1 MSTKPQLKGGVAMVK
16 KNSES
21 ETLRESFVRMI
32 QQKILSGELP
42 IGSKLPTEREL
53 AEEIGVSRQ
62 VINSGITD
70 LERHGFIKV
79 NPRHGTYVA
88 DFRREGGISTLSAI
102 MDYRGDSIREE
113 EIRSILEVRWGLE
126 SMTLRNAIENASD
139 EDIRSLEGPLEAIR
153 NAGTPEEAA
162 EAAFR
167 FHHTMAMIGS
177 NTVLPLIYVSFR
189 NIVATLWVR
198 FIRLYGKDA
207 LYLNSSMTYRYLKA
221 RDLDKAIN
229 WLNHFMSEAISG
241 SQQIY
246 KR

>member
-1 MSTKPQLKGGVAMVK
+1 MVK
-16 KNSES
+16 KNSET
-21 ETLRESFVRMI
+21 ETLRGSFVRKI

-42 IGSKLPTEREL
+42 IGSRLPTEREL
-53 AEEIGVSRQ
+53 AEEMGVSRQ

-70 LERHGFIKV
+70 LERYGFIKV
-79 NPRHGTYVA
+79 VPRHGTYVA

-102 MDYRGDSIREE
+102 MDFRGDSIREE

-126 SMTLRNAIENASD
+126 RMTLRNAMENASD
-139 EDIRSLEGPLEAIR
+139 EDIRSLSGPLEDIR
-153 NAGTPEEAA
+153 KAETPEEAA

-167 FHHTMAMIGS
+167 FHQTMATIGS

-189 NIVATLWVR
+189 NVVVTLWVR
-198 FIRLYGKDA
+198 FIRLYGTDA
-207 LYLNSSMTYRYLKA
+207 LYLNTSMTYRYLME

-229 WLNHFMSEAISG
+229 WLDHFMTEAIDG

-246 KR
+246 KV